1 MPRTAVF
8 SLLICLTAICGVA
21 TAQDN
26 LNISDF
32 GAVSDPDVI
41 NTMAIQD
48 AIDAAHLV
56 GGGTVV
62 VPEGVFVTGTIL
74 LKDNV
79 TLHVST
85 HAQLLGS
92 PNPLDYRNIDAFV
105 DATGQTR
112 GKCLIGAVD
121 AQNIGISGKGT
132 IDGRGEN
139 FQRPALLAN
148 LQALGIPVS
157 RAQELGGDRPFL
169 LRFVRSQRIH
179 LNDIRLRQPAAWTCH
194 FFQCDNI
201 LVRGVNIYA
210 HAHRNNDAIDL
221 DSSSNA
227 LIEDCVI
234 DSGDDAICFKA
245 TSPVATHHVLVRNC
259 TLKSDWGA
267 IKFGTEA
274 MGDFHDISLEKI
286 RIHDTRGGGIKIL
299 SVDGANI
306 RNINIRDIVM
316 EDVDMPIFIRLGE
329 RLRTYRDAPAQP
341 VGSINDV
348 NLSRITAT
356 TRSLDES
363 RVNPPA
369 GIFITGTPNHP
380 IGLITLRDIEIT
392 LPGGGKASDAI
403 REVEEAI
410 DRYPEFSFFD
420 VLPAHGLYARH
431 VNSLMTANVTFKLT
445 APDARPERRH
455 DR

>member
-1 MPRTAVF
+1 MKRTVFF
-8 SLLICLTAICGVA
+8 SLLLCFHALGGAA
-21 TAQDN
+21 EPQDPF
-26 LNISDF
+26 NITDF
-32 GAVSDPDVI
+32 GAIDDPEFV

-48 AIDAAHLV
+48 AVEAAHAA

-62 VPEGVFVTGTIL
+62 VPEGSFVTGTIL

-79 TLHVST
+79 TLHVSAG
-85 HAQLLGS
+85 AQLLGS
-92 PNPLDYRNIDAFV
+92 ANPLDYRNIDAFV

-121 AQNIGISGKGT
+121 AKNIGISGSGT
-132 IDGRGEN
+132 IDGRGGN
-139 FQRPALLAN
+139 FQRPALLEN
-148 LQALGIPVS
+148 LKTLGIAES
-157 RAQELGGDRPFL
+157 RAKELGGDRPFL

-179 LNDIRLRQPAAWTCH
+179 LNDVRLRQPAAWTVH

-201 LVRGVNIYA
+201 LVRGLNIYA

-245 TSPVATHHVLVRNC
+245 TSPMATHHVLVRHC

-316 EDVDMPIFIRLGE
+316 ENVDMPIFIRLGE
-329 RLRTYRDAPAQP
+329 RLRTYRDAPVQP
-341 VGSINDV
+341 VGSISDV
-348 NLSRITAT
+348 NISRVTAT

-369 GIFITGTPNHP
+369 GIFITGTPDHP
-380 IGLITLRDIEIT
+380 IGMITLRDIEIT
-392 LPGGGKASDAI
+392 LPGGGSASDAV

-420 VLPAHGLYARH
+420 VLPAHGLFARH
-431 VNSLMTANVTFKLT
+431 VTSLMTANVTFKLT